1 MKNEIVQINESEYK
15 AILLQAVA
23 VIEDARQSVAMHVE
37 ATKSPTLGMEC
48 SQPGNIIVPPW
59 D

>member
-23 VIEDARQSVAMHVE
+23 VSLS
-37 ATKSPTLGMEC
+37 K
-48 SQPGNIIVPPW
+48 IIMI
-59 D
+59 